1 MCVLIVFEI
10 IIYIHPSYIIL
21 IYELT
26 EHSQISRD
34 EAKLQ
39 INEDCSILRN
49 PIIGNNFQ
57 TLTGKSYCTLCS
69 QLISWITHIPFG
81 LGICGSIYLS
91 NPIIGKIYVII
102 YYRKYY
108 FFFLLILIKVFGVM
122 CKSSILFLRIGS
134 CV

>member
-1 MCVLIVFEI
+1 M
-10 IIYIHPSYIIL
+10 

-57 TLTGKSYCTLCS
+57 TLTGKSYCKLCS
-69 QLISWITHIPFG
+69 QLESMITHYP
-81 LGICGSIYLS
+81 LG
-91 NPIIGKIYVII
+91 V
-102 YYRKYY
+102 
-108 FFFLLILIKVFGVM
+108 
-122 CKSSILFLRIGS
+122 SILVFTFIILGLEIS
-134 CV
+134 MS